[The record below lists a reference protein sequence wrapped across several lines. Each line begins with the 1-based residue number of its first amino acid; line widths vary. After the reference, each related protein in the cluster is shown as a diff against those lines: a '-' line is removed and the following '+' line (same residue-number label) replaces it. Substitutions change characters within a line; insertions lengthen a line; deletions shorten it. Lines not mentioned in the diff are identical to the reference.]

1 MYVHLAPAGSHLGSS
16 IGRSHA
22 HWSRFDCRIQGSDT
36 HLCRRR
42 SLSRSA
48 AGILGHRYTELQM
61 DPEYNHDCSP
71 RYLPDSHF
79 HLIRPIMRKKET
91 VWEVHQQHIAT
102 CNTCFTRAAAE
113 LTAEGRL
120 VSSIWAVSLAITHL
134 SLCDA
139 HLVCGTQPLTWWA
152 AEWWSGTICFIA
164 HIPAIIF
171 PITNPALRHTVS
183 ISTLELY
190 RTTGTGRAA
199 IVLIRAIL
207 TVWMT
212 ITFPHFRNAKSVDL
226 ALELIV
232 MAQTWP
238 TCGCT

>member
-1 MYVHLAPAGSHLGSS
+1 MSSQVFESFSSWNPGSQVHWAPNGPWIHPWLQPPLFAWQSS
-16 IGRSHA
+16 SSNKTKNDKER
-22 HWSRFDCRIQGSDT
+22 DRI
-36 HLCRRR
+36 
-42 SLSRSA
+42 A
-48 AGILGHRYTELQM
+48 
-61 DPEYNHDCSP
+61 
-71 RYLPDSHF
+71 
-79 HLIRPIMRKKET
+79 
-91 VWEVHQQHIAT
+91 VWEVHQQHTAT
-102 CNTCFTRAAAE
+102 FNNCFTRAAVV

-120 VSSIWAVSLAITHL
+120 VSSIGAVSLAITHL

-152 AEWWSGTICFIA
+152 AEWWCGTVCFIA
-164 HIPAIIF
+164 HIPAVII

-190 RTTGTGRAA
+190 RTAGMGWAA
-199 IVLIRAIL
+199 IVLIRAVL
-207 TVWMT
+207 TVWMA

-238 TCGCT
+238 TCGCTWNTSY